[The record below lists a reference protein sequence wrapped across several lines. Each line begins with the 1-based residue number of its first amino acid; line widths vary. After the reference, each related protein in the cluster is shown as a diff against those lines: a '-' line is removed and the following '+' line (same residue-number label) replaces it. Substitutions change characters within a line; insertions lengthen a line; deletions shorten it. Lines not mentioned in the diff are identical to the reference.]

1 MDGASAYGWRPVPH
15 FGGSAG
21 AFHRL
26 AGGATRHNL
35 ALVLPRLWSVVLGAF
50 AGGVVGALVVR
61 RKQATHADREV
72 AQLRDERE
80 RQWERVQKIVR
91 GAAHDLRNPL
101 TTIRARAE
109 LLKRSL
115 GNGQSSEGR
124 HLDAILRSS
133 ERLEAQIAHL
143 STSFREG
150 TATDGPLVEAAK
162 EAEPTPH

>member
-1 MDGASAYGWRPVPH
+1 MLVGTV
-15 FGGSAG
+15 
-21 AFHRL
+21 
-26 AGGATRHNL
+26 AGGI
-35 ALVLPRLWSVVLGAF
+35 
-50 AGGVVGALVVR
+50 VGALAA
-61 RKQATHADREV
+61 KKKKSTDGDRELRR
-72 AQLRDERE
+72 LRDEHE
-80 RQWERVQKIVR
+80 KQWRRVQQVVR

-115 GNGQSSEGR
+115 GNGQSSEAR

-133 ERLEAQIAHL
+133 ERLEGLIAQL

-150 TATDGPLVEAAK
+150 TAEQGPIVEAAK